1 MATKNNKKV
10 TSPLVITHFNSVLSF
25 IVVSLILCLIAD
37 MQHWSAAVVVCIHTT
52 FWFSVSAGI
61 LLCLG
66 YLAAILDRNVIVV
79 NNKQKDNK

>member
-1 MATKNNKKV
+1 MATKKQQKA

-25 IVVSLILCLIAD
+25 IVVTLILCLIAD

-52 FWFSVSAGI
+52 FWFSIGAGI

-79 NNKQKDNK
+79 NKKQKESK